1 VSVQGKQQGS
11 DEPACSTCNRWEK
24 VILMKLHKIAAIA
37 ALVAAGSAHAEISLL
52 DSSMYPT
59 LSGTNGGTIGD
70 VTFGTNAGKTF
81 VQKTKA
87 DISGLGVSGGRTGDE
102 IDMDETV
109 GMGWANGLVITSFSV
124 GVLYNGQEFGDWAEI
139 AKVTARN
146 GNTVVGVGLLQV
158 DASDDTKA
166 TFTILGNPS
175 GTVENLSPAT
185 ETEGGGWT
193 VLNPFG
199 NAKVTSLHFTA
210 LESSLCGPNNRCT
223 NQSDYILSSVTAVPE
238 PGTYAMLLAG
248 LGALGFMAKRRKPRA

>member
-1 VSVQGKQQGS
+1 
-11 DEPACSTCNRWEK
+11 
-24 VILMKLHKIAAIA
+24 MKLHKIAAIA

>member
-1 VSVQGKQQGS
+1 LLNLQ
-11 DEPACSTCNRWEK
+11 PLIK
-24 VILMKLHKIAAIA
+24 VCFMKLHKIAAIA
-37 ALVAAGSAHAEISLL
+37 AVLAAGSAQADVSLL

-59 LSGTNGGTIGD
+59 LVGTNGGTIAG

-81 VQKTKA
+81 VQKTKSG
-87 DISGLGVSGGRTGDE
+87 ISGLGVSGGRTGDE

-109 GMGWANGLVITSFSV
+109 GMGWASGLLITSFSV
-124 GVLYNGQEFGDWAEI
+124 GVLYNGPEFGDWAEI

-158 DASDDTKA
+158 DATNNTLAS
-166 TFTILGNPS
+166 FTGTGF
-175 GTVENLSPAT
+175 GTVINLSPAT
-185 ETEGGGWT
+185 DDKGGAWT

-210 LESSLCGPNNRCT
+210 LESSLCGTQSRCT

-238 PGTYAMLLAG
+238 PGTYAMFAAG
-248 LGALGFMAKRRKPRA
+248 LGALAFVARRRQRRD